1 MDDEEEMQTEES
13 KRLAAEAKV
22 AKEKAEKEAEERKQ
36 AIYKTLMRRANIEN
50 RRKHLGHLADLD
62 ASRREP
68 TGRVSRKIYHEL
80 VSVRKFDQYNRPQS
94 TKLSDAE
101 QLIADMQR
109 TLGGGEAAAAADAPP
124 AAAGDAAKE
133 AQAVQPLVTPKW
145 VIGYKKEQFGPPGL
159 APPRNGVLNSEGN
172 EHFYSYDGLWEAGR
186 MHGFGRYKFAD
197 GMLYSGGFKNGL
209 PDGEGSAW
217 YPGGTK
223 YKGHWRDGLHEGTG
237 VMTYATGSTYDGYW
251 KDGKRQGEGK
261 LTFASG
267 TVYEGHFWLGKYH
280 GRGRVT
286 SPTTGFEFVGSF
298 HRGFVNGPGALVWPD
313 GERDTRN
320 WASYGGM
327 TLKQLIEYALQ
338 EKAEKAAKKT
348 KERDAAF
355 SVRLAVRLQDYVTSV
370 RDDINAEREE
380 KKIEA
385 EATRRALVQERKE
398 KARELREKA
407 LASLSAAADEATGA
421 EADANFDA
429 AAEI

>member
-1 MDDEEEMQTEES
+1 MFDLDPADLSEFQ
-13 KRLAAEAKV
+13 RAAFVVPFDWEC
-22 AKEKAEKEAEERKQ
+22 Q
-36 AIYKTLMRRANIEN
+36 AGTSGGVYPCPNGIPSTCRANTGGVSSVCAKCYCEVGSHTCCTYYSEN
-50 RRKHLGHLADLD
+50 NTYSEDGYWYGGFECPSALLSG
-62 ASRREP
+62 
-68 TGRVSRKIYHEL
+68 GEL
-80 VSVRKFDQYNRPQS
+80 VTDSAVNYC
-94 TKLSDAE
+94 E
-101 QLIADMQR
+101 V
-109 TLGGGEAAAAADAPP
+109 
-124 AAAGDAAKE
+124 GDAVSA
-133 AQAVQPLVTPKW
+133 L
-145 VIGYKKEQFGPPGL
+145 
-159 APPRNGVLNSEGN
+159 
-172 EHFYSYDGLWEAGR
+172 YDDGES
-186 MHGFGRYKFAD
+186 YKFAD

>member
-251 KDGKRQGEGK
+251 KDGKRQGEETD
-261 LTFASG
+261 LRL
-267 TVYEGHFWLGKYH
+267 GHGL
-280 GRGRVT
+280 RGPLLARQVPRPRRGVADDGLRVRRIL
-286 SPTTGFEFVGSF
+286 PP
-298 HRGFVNGPGALVWPD
+298 GFVNGPGALVWPD

-327 TLKQLIEYALQ
+327 TLKQLISTRR

-385 EATRRALVQERKE
+385 EATRRAL
-398 KARELREKA
+398 
-407 LASLSAAADEATGA
+407 ATGA

>member
-80 VSVRKFDQYNRPQS
+80 VSVRKFDHARS
-94 TKLSDAE
+94 
-101 QLIADMQR
+101 
-109 TLGGGEAAAAADAPP
+109 AAARRPRRDARAP